1 MWQPWRIIYQFLY
14 SCYIRRLKKKKYFR
28 EGKNY
33 YFRSQI
39 FNIIHEYPFLSFDQR
54 RQGLISFPAFWIIS
68 RYSFTMPGWIKS
80 TGYETYARLF
90 IIISTLSTFSYL
102 HFPTLKDN
110 YVTSYRSIYAGIT
123 QLVLYRLNLTNKF
136 DSNLTF
142 NSNFFALNLEKLIH
156 TSINWKRSKVTI
168 IIVAYLFDSITC
180 YIYWIENV
188 SQQKEEGKEKSRV
201 FARLIETLRYSHR
214 IV

>member
-1 MWQPWRIIYQFLY
+1 MATVTNHLSISIFLLY
-14 SCYIRRLKKKKYFR
+14 STVKEKKNTFARVK
-28 EGKNY
+28 
-33 YFRSQI
+33 
-39 FNIIHEYPFLSFDQR
+39 IITSDHRFLILFMNPFLSFDQR

-142 NSNFFALNLEKLIH
+142 NSNFFALNL
-156 TSINWKRSKVTI
+156 
-168 IIVAYLFDSITC
+168 FDSITC

-188 SQQKEEGKEKSRV
+188 SQRQTKGRRERE
-201 FARLIETLRYSHR
+201 IESVRTINRNTPLLASDR
-214 IV
+214 IIVVLP

>member
-1 MWQPWRIIYQFLY
+1 M
-14 SCYIRRLKKKKYFR
+14 
-28 EGKNY
+28 
-33 YFRSQI
+33 
-39 FNIIHEYPFLSFDQR
+39 HV
-54 RQGLISFPAFWIIS
+54 
-68 RYSFTMPGWIKS
+68 
-80 TGYETYARLF
+80 F

-180 YIYWIENV
+180 YIY
-188 SQQKEEGKEKSRV
+188 
-201 FARLIETLRYSHR
+201 
-214 IV
+214 

>member
-1 MWQPWRIIYQFLY
+1 MATVTNHLSISIFLLY
-14 SCYIRRLKKKKYFR
+14 STVKEKKNTFARVK
-28 EGKNY
+28 
-33 YFRSQI
+33 
-39 FNIIHEYPFLSFDQR
+39 IITSDHRFLILFMNPFLSFDQR

>member
-1 MWQPWRIIYQFLY
+1 M
-14 SCYIRRLKKKKYFR
+14 
-28 EGKNY
+28 N
-33 YFRSQI
+33 
-39 FNIIHEYPFLSFDQR
+39 PFLSFDQR

-68 RYSFTMPGWIKS
+68 RYSFTMPEWIKS

-90 IIISTLSTFSYL
+90 IIISILSTFSYL

-188 SQQKEEGKEKSRV
+188 SQRQTKGRRERE
-201 FARLIETLRYSHR
+201 IESVRTINRNTPLLASDR
-214 IV
+214 IIVVLP